1 MTYVVSPQIKS
12 PTLSSPFLAAAVMRR
27 RLVVV
32 DLALSWSPGTRLC
45 KSKRLQLRAGTAR
58 GRQRR
63 VEGLI
68 QVLG

>member
-27 RLVVV
+27 RLVV

-45 KSKRLQLRAGTAR
+45 KRLQLRAGTAR

-63 VEGLI
+63 AEGLN